1 MSKDEQERIVEKWHS
16 MVVRYNNDDNN
27 NKNNDNSNEN
37 NDTAS
42 TTFMEDRRWQI
53 FVAARLHARCQEGP
67 VRQALQ
73 KLHEHFLTN
82 HGCTTLS
89 VNAVATVDPLD
100 WMDVISNLQYYR
112 TKAHHLHQAAKQILQ
127 AFHGQVPEGEVDLQL
142 LMGIGPVLAN
152 LLAFVN
158 TRRIHQERYP
168 DLK

>member
-1 MSKDEQERIVEKWHS
+1 MSKDEQQRIVEKWHS
-16 MVVRYNNDDNN
+16 MVVNYNDDDNN
-27 NKNNDNSNEN
+27 TKN

-42 TTFMEDRRWQI
+42 TAYMEDRRWQV

-67 VRQALQ
+67 VRRALQ

-89 VNAVATVDPLD
+89 VNAMATVDPLD

-112 TKAHHLHQAAKQILQ
+112 TKAHHLQQAAKQISQ
-127 AFHGQVPEGEVDLQL
+127 TFHGQVPETKADLQS

-158 TRRIHQERYP
+158 TRGIHQERDP